1 MFKFHTAVSFCG
13 GFSGLL
19 EKNLQVST
27 IDMELL
33 QTARDHYRQFVEL
46 GVLVGVVRGPCNV
59 RREGRAIPCNVRRSL
74 VMLEG
79 REGIPL

>member
-1 MFKFHTAVSFCG
+1 MCLSFTLQ
-13 GFSGLL
+13 FLSAAAGLL

-33 QTARDHYRQFVEL
+33 QTVRDRYRQFVEL

-59 RREGRAIPCNVRRSL
+59 RREGRAIPCNVRGSL